1 MIMATPKPI
10 DLIALMIVVAARSS
24 TSFCCIR
31 RHFLLSTAVA
41 SSSIRAEGSSCR
53 GHRHCHIVMHSS
65 SRVFEEADAD
75 YENDDED
82 DVEEAD
88 ISNNDDIS
96 WRIAKLQLE
105 EANTRRFLK
114 AKPIKLDYTTSSTW
128 ICKNY
133 DISTK
138 KEFMDLVAN
147 GQLRTPYI
155 SKDPET
161 YYGVRGQWISWD
173 HYLGVGMNK
182 QSSNDV
188 TDDDDKTTLSS
199 DDDDEGQEST
209 IAQWQ

>member
-1 MIMATPKPI
+1 MALPKPI
-10 DLIALMIVVAARSS
+10 DLIALLIVVAARSS

-31 RHFLLSTAVA
+31 RHFLSA
-41 SSSIRAEGSSCR
+41 SSSYEDSSCR

-65 SRVFEEADAD
+65 SRVFEEADD
-75 YENDDED
+75 NFDDDEN
-82 DVEEAD
+82 VEEAD

-96 WRIAKLQLE
+96 WRVVKLQLE

-182 QSSNDV
+182 KSSNNNM